1 LIVVSESMKTAVSA
15 YTAHPTLER
24 ILFTVR
30 TRHERLVSVDVV
42 SDSVS
47 SKALIIAAA
56 DYSAIAN
63 HHQRVAFAGCVVHHV
78 SVGAAGRSSP
88 IRLNFRPARP
98 ARCRGPC
105 EKSRSGAAVARS
117 RLRGFTTSARR

>member
-1 LIVVSESMKTAVSA
+1 LTLIRSSLGSTHSERSWLIVVSESMKTAVSA

-63 HHQRVAFAGCVVHHV
+63 HHSALHLLAVWFTMYPSA
-78 SVGAAGRSSP
+78 P
-88 IRLNFRPARP
+88 
-98 ARCRGPC
+98 RGGPHPY
-105 EKSRSGAAVARS
+105 A
-117 RLRGFTTSARR
+117 